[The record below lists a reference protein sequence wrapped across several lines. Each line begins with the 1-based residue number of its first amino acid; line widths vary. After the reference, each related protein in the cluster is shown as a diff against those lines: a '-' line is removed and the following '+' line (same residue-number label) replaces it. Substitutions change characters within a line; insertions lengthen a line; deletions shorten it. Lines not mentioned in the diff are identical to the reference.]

1 MEYKSSIVGLLMVSL
16 TCSLTACA
24 SASKDVSEVYVS
36 PLQYNS
42 YDCDQLAAEEQRL
55 RVRMVQLGARLDE
68 SAKNDK
74 WLAGAAV
81 FTYGISLAFV
91 GGNKQQEAEFSRLK
105 GEYNAVQQSAIG
117 RKCIAPIPTATVPA
131 TTSTGTVRGAESGP
145 QVDKPQ

>member
-1 MEYKSSIVGLLMVSL
+1 MEYKSLIAVLLIVSSAY
-16 TCSLTACA
+16 TLTACA

-55 RVRMVQLGARLDE
+55 RVRMTQLGARLDT

-91 GGNKQQEAEFSRLK
+91 GGNKEQEAEFSRLK
-105 GEYNAVQQSAIG
+105 GEYNAVQQSAIA
-117 RKCIAPIPTATVPA
+117 RKCITPIPAATAPV
-131 TTSTGTVRGAESGP
+131 TTSTGTVRGGESEL